1 MIEDPQGLKE
11 PIYRFRNLSVILF
24 SFSLGK
30 LWKAMET
37 G

>member
-11 PIYRFRNLSVILF
+11 PIYRFRNLSVIF

-30 LWKAMET
+30 LRKAMET